1 MVYTFSLPVSLPV
14 VLYFLHHVCLI
25 QVTIALRFHLFPFR
39 TEKLS
44 SVTPMVLRNS
54 GRVGSRRFLER
65 SPCIG
70 RCRGFLVLGLSF
82 RTEKLSS
89 FVCLALFC
97 LLFFSFLCFACF
109 LGVSRFLVGIILIL
123 VKYFSFFAFRLLYYI
138 VSHHTHITSYIWQAS
153 PLMSFCSY
161 VYKNAMHPFIC
172 PFHLSIFRFYS
183 LFLFS
188 LLSYCYLYGT
198 KLVKNDIF
206 YENGLLLFHSS
217 CLISNGFS

>member
-1 MVYTFSLPVSLPV
+1 MSQPSITNCPFTFSFAVYGWYIRSVYRFHYRLFFT
-14 VLYFLHHVCLI
+14 FLHHVYLI

-70 RCRGFLVLGLSF
+70 RCRGFLVFGLSF

-97 LLFFSFLCFACF
+97 LLSWGQQIFSGDYSYTCEVFFFLCFQ
-109 LGVSRFLVGIILIL
+109 GII
-123 VKYFSFFAFRLLYYI
+123 SYY
-138 VSHHTHITSYIWQAS
+138 TRITSYIWQAS

-161 VYKNAMHPFIC
+161 
-172 PFHLSIFRFYS
+172 L
-183 LFLFS
+183 
-188 LLSYCYLYGT
+188 
-198 KLVKNDIF
+198 
-206 YENGLLLFHSS
+206 
-217 CLISNGFS
+217 

>member
-1 MVYTFSLPVSLPV
+1 MPVHFWFCRVWVVYTFSLPVSLPV

-70 RCRGFLVLGLSF
+70 RCRGFLVFGLSF

-97 LLFFSFLCFACF
+97 LLCFSFLCFACF

-123 VKYFSFFAFRLLYYI
+123 VKYFSFFAFRVLYRI
-138 VSHHTHITSYIWQAS
+138 IPVSHHISGKHLLLCLSV
-153 PLMSFCSY
+153 LMSKKMLCLLCGEKFYLCLFKQ
-161 VYKNAMHPFIC
+161 VLKFPF
-172 PFHLSIFRFYS
+172 PFPYRMSIP
-183 LFLFS
+183 
-188 LLSYCYLYGT
+188 
-198 KLVKNDIF
+198 
-206 YENGLLLFHSS
+206 
-217 CLISNGFS
+217 

>member
-1 MVYTFSLPVSLPV
+1 MPVHFWFFRVWVVYTFSLPVSLPV
-14 VLYFLHHVCLI
+14 ALYFLHHVCLI

-54 GRVGSRRFLER
+54 GRVGSRRFFRER

-70 RCRGFLVLGLSF
+70 RCRGFLVFGLSF

-89 FVCLALFC
+89 FVCLALFG
-97 LLFFSFLCFACF
+97 LLCFSFLCFACF

-123 VKYFSFFAFRLLYYI
+123 VKYFSLLLGYYI
-138 VSHHTHITSYIWQAS
+138 VSHYTHITSYIWQAS

-161 VYKNAMHPFIC
+161 
-172 PFHLSIFRFYS
+172 L
-183 LFLFS
+183 
-188 LLSYCYLYGT
+188 
-198 KLVKNDIF
+198 
-206 YENGLLLFHSS
+206 
-217 CLISNGFS
+217 